1 MTKKVLIPLVAATLI
16 GLVGCN
22 HSDTPSSSEYVA
34 DLSEKGDKIGLHNTA
49 ADSVA

>member
-1 MTKKVLIPLVAATLI
+1 MSFARRPTVKTAL
-16 GLVGCN
+16 GLM
-22 HSDTPSSSEYVA
+22 HAVA